1 MDKTSKR
8 FADAVESALVPLAN
22 REMAVRMERY
32 LLNRYAF
39 LGLPAPVRR
48 SAVKTLIAQPWQS
61 SAHLLGAAQVLWGKE
76 SREYRYTAVDLL
88 MRHHRLLSICDIPA
102 LRELLENES
111 WWETVDGLTSV
122 IGAVLHETTR
132 VSDDANELM
141 DQWVQDANFWVRRAA
156 MLHQRGWRLDTDR
169 RRLFRYA
176 RQLGGDS
183 EFFVRKA
190 IGWALRDFARWDAES
205 VRRFVQCNISN
216 LSPLTVREAMK
227 RLHETL

>member
-1 MDKTSKR
+1 MANTPKQ
-8 FADAVESALVPLAN
+8 FADAVEATLAPLAN

-48 SAVKTLIAQPWQS
+48 NAVKTLIAQPWQS
-61 SAHLLGAAQVLWGKE
+61 SRHLLNAAHLLWGKT
-76 SREYRYTAVDLL
+76 SREYRYTAIDLL
-88 MRHHRLLSICDIPA
+88 MRHHHLLSIGDIPV

-122 IGAVLHETTR
+122 VGAVLHER
-132 VSDDANELM
+132 ERLAGNGHALM
-141 DQWVQDANFWVRRAA
+141 DEWVEDGNFWVRRAA
-156 MLHQRGWRLDTDR
+156 MLHQRGWRLDTDQ
-169 RRLFRYA
+169 RRLFCYA
-176 RQLGGDS
+176 KQLGGDT

-205 VRRFVQCNISN
+205 VRRFVQCNEPI

-227 RLHETL
+227 HLREPV